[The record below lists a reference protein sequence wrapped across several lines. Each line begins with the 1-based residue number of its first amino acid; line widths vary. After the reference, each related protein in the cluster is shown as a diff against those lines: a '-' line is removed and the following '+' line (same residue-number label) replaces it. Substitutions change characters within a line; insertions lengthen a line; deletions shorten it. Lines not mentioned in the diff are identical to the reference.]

1 MPTVTQQPSDPHLS
15 PGVSSGRGGMRP
27 DDPRHGSHAGA
38 VAHWRAGETPCG
50 PCGLAAFREGKA
62 ARLDQ
67 ARGRPR
73 TVELGEKA
81 WRIVCDSPRNQL
93 AERTGILH
101 HNLLRYEK
109 AGPQKR
115 VRRGT
120 RDRIEAAGERRFWT
134 VRGIQRRL
142 QALTAAGWSMA
153 EVALRT
159 GVAVD
164 VLKGIRRHPAPQYVT
179 VVIGE
184 AIASAFET
192 LELLVAPAGRSS
204 SWMRAEAR
212 RRGYAPA
219 LAWDDIDYDDAPQGL
234 GADPAPL
241 ARRDVDEIVVLR
253 LLAGDTVPAS
263 PAERVIAL
271 RRWIA
276 GGRSEAE
283 FCELHG
289 WRPGRYAA

>member
-1 MPTVTQQPSDPHLS
+1 MPTVTQPTPDLHQS
-15 PGVSSGRGGMRP
+15 PGVSSGRGGMSP

-50 PCGLAAFREGKA
+50 PCGVAAYQDGKA

-73 TVELGEKA
+73 MVELGEKA
-81 WRIVCDSPRNQL
+81 WRIVCDSPRSQL

-101 HNLLRYEK
+101 HNLLGYEK
-109 AGPQKR
+109 TGPRMR
-115 VRRGT
+115 VRRRT
-120 RDRIEAAGERRFWT
+120 RDRLEQAGERPFWT
-134 VRGIQRRL
+134 TIGIQRRL
-142 QALTAAGWSMA
+142 QALTAAGWSMC
-153 EVALRT
+153 EVSLRT
-159 GVAVD
+159 GVDTD
-164 VLKGIRRHPAPQYVT
+164 VLKRIRRHPNPQFVKIR
-179 VVIGE
+179 IGE
-184 AIASAFET
+184 AIAET
-192 LELLVAPAGRSS
+192 YEDLQLLVAPAGRSS

-219 LAWDDIDYDDAPQGL
+219 LAWDDIDHDRAPQGL

-241 ARRDVDEIVVLR
+241 ARRDVDEVVILR

-263 PAERVIAL
+263 PAERMIAL
-271 RRWIA
+271 RRWIR